1 MADDNDNN
9 VPPANPQ
16 PADPGPQGAAAGQ
29 EPSPAGGSQ
38 MTTIPYFDGTEGLAV
53 EIWLR
58 SIDSA
63 AAQFNWNSITTCQTV
78 KRRLTGYAS
87 VWLHAA
93 EERRNNVFTHWIAP
107 EGVEDTEGLRFVIRK
122 RFYPHI
128 TRVESCAA
136 TANLKQLPSETASQF
151 FDRCILAVEK
161 KNSHASP
168 EERRQPFYKRA
179 LEHDIFSYFS
189 AGLKDSTRIKIL
201 GNGNAPQ
208 EPDELLTAARAVEA
222 EEAKRQFGV
231 QSLLAAHSIGGAM
244 EESKREEKA
253 EVNKE
258 EDPIVVLTAAIKNLH
273 KGIKRGT
280 QANRNAP
287 RGGRMNNYMSK
298 GSNNC
303 YNCGKPGHFA
313 RECRAPKR
321 GGYGMTPPNR
331 GRGANSS
338 RGTWRGNFR
347 TDDYRPFV
355 PRNGTK
361 WVNQMENQEARPEN
375 DPQSQSQHF

>member
-1 MADDNDNN
+1 
-9 VPPANPQ
+9 
-16 PADPGPQGAAAGQ
+16 
-29 EPSPAGGSQ
+29 
-38 MTTIPYFDGTEGLAV
+38 MTTIPYFDGSEGLAV

-63 AAQFNWNSITTCQTV
+63 AAQFNWSSITTCQTV

-93 EERRNNVFTHWIAP
+93 EERRNNVYTHWLAP
-107 EGVEDTEGLRFVIRK
+107 TGQDETEGLRYAIRK

-161 KNSHASP
+161 KNSHASG

-189 AGLKDSTRIKIL
+189 AGLNDSTRIKIL
-201 GNGNAPQ
+201 GSGNAPQ
-208 EPDELLTAARAVEA
+208 EPDDLLAAARAVEA

-231 QSLLAAHSIGGAM
+231 QALLAAHTL
-244 EESKREEKA
+244 ESPLKNPLNVSHVEMQDK
-253 EVNKE
+253 EVSKE
-258 EDPIVVLTAAIKNLH
+258 DEPITMLMAAIKNLQREVE
-273 KGIKRGT
+273 KGAT
-280 QANRNAP
+280 Q
-287 RGGRMNNYMSK
+287 RGGSLRGRGMTGPNLST
-298 GSNNC
+298 C

-313 RECRAPKR
+313 RECRAPRR
-321 GGYGMTPPNR
+321 GGYAQTHHNR
-331 GRGANSS
+331 GCGNMSQ

-347 TDDYRPFV
+347 TDQYSPFSHQ
-355 PRNGTK
+355 NGAH
-361 WVNQMENQEARPEN
+361 WVNQLGQSMGNSNEPGENT
-375 DPQSQSQHF
+375 PQAQQNF

>member
-1 MADDNDNN
+1 MNNDNDNN
-9 VPPANPQ
+9 APPANPQ

-231 QSLLAAHSIGGAM
+231 QSLLAAHSVGSTA
-244 EESKREEKA
+244 EESQKVEA
-253 EVNKE
+253 NKE

-273 KGIKRGT
+273 KGIKRGSHAT
-280 QANRNAP
+280 RNAS
-287 RGGRMNNYMSK
+287 RGGRANGFMNK
-298 GSNNC
+298 GSTNC

-313 RECRAPKR
+313 RECRAPKK
-321 GGYGMTPPNR
+321 GGYGTTPPNR
-331 GRGANSS
+331 SRGAGLS

-355 PRNGTK
+355 PRNGTR
-361 WVNQMENQEARPEN
+361 WVNQMEREQNQEARSEN
-375 DPQSQSQHF
+375 DSHVQSQHF